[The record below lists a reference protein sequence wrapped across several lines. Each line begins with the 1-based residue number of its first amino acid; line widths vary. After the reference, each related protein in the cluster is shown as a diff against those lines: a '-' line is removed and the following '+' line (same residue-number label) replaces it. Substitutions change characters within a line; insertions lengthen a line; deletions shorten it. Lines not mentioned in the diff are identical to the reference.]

1 MKCGECNKNIMRT
14 DLIIYKDGKAYHTS
28 CLGFKNKHDALGER
42 AVTSYNTIK
51 TGVLNG

>member
-14 DLIIYKDGKAYHTS
+14 DLIIYKAGKAYHTA
-28 CLGFKNKHDALGER
+28 CLGLKNKHDALGER
-42 AVTSYNTIK
+42 AETSYKTIK